1 MNLRSQRMGRESL
14 SPSVDIN
21 LFDREMNETFLIQTA
36 KQFSAS
42 HILQDTVGLLPI
54 PDSTELSGDESPSL
68 LLVLIDKRTNEDEVL
83 GGNWASPNDEILL
96 HACVY
101 NRKLRETPAKNEDL

>member
-1 MNLRSQRMGRESL
+1 MRGESL

-21 LFDREMNETFLIQTA
+21 FLNREMNETFLVQTA

-42 HILQDTVGLLPI
+42 HILQGAVGLLPI

-68 LLVLIDKRTNEDEVL
+68 LLVLIDKRTNEVEVL
-83 GGNWASPNDEILL
+83 GGNWAAPNDEFLL
-96 HACVY
+96 HA
-101 NRKLRETPAKNEDL
+101 